1 MNSAERLARLC
12 RQHSQPQAQG
22 VSLPQQ
28 SRWLRVVLM
37 LPLLL
42 PMLLL
47 VLLLAGCG
55 ITAPKGSEGFA
66 DLDSMGAFDTDN
78 TITLSFGP
86 SLLRFAA
93 AAEDDDHEAAAL
105 LKDLDGLRIRVYEI
119 DGHDEGAGARVAQ
132 RMERL
137 QLGLRDQGWEPVM
150 LVRKEGEQVHLLVKM
165 IDDRILGLTLLAM
178 EDGTVQDAEAG
189 DEAGKEEGGEV
200 VVINLMG
207 NIRPQNF
214 SKVMVALDVEQ
225 QSARNVRVAQAN

>member
-1 MNSAERLARLC
+1 MNSPERL
-12 RQHSQPQAQG
+12 SQPEPQRTPQRLELGA
-22 VSLPQQ
+22 SLGQ
-28 SRWLRVVLM
+28 SRWLRLLLL

-47 VLLLAGCG
+47 MLLLAGCG
-55 ITAPKGSEGFA
+55 VTAPKSSEGFA
-66 DLDSMGAFDTDN
+66 DLDSMGLLDTDN

-86 SLLRFAA
+86 SLLRFVA

-105 LKDLDGLRIRVYEI
+105 LKDLDGLRIRIYEI
-119 DGHDEGAGARVAQ
+119 DNHDEGASARVAQ

-137 QLGLRDQGWEPVM
+137 QVGLRDDGWEPVM
-150 LVRKEGEQVHLLVKM
+150 LVRQKGEQVHLLAKV

-178 EDGTVQDAEAG
+178 EDAMDG
-189 DEAGKEEGGEV
+189 GGEV

-225 QSARNVRVAQAN
+225 QSARNVQVAN